1 MKVFKH
7 FQIFLVLNAA
17 TNTDF
22 YKTFNF
28 FVNYSDYRI
37 FPGGFMGIMIGRG
50 IPNILLFILYQRLA
64 IMEAVEI

>member
-7 FQIFLVLNAA
+7 FQIFLALNAA
-17 TNTDF
+17 TDF
-22 YKTFNF
+22 DKTFNF

-37 FPGGFMGIMIGRG
+37 FPGGSMGKMIGRG
-50 IPNILLFILYQRLA
+50 IPNILLFILYQSLA